1 MQRLWEEHKAEYG
14 DVYSYSRFCY
24 HFQVWRNSSELT
36 MHIEHKSGD
45 KTFVDFTGKKLQIK
59 NSILGE
65 ERDVEVFVAILG
77 ASQLTYVEAVE
88 SQKKADWIRVNENA
102 FRYFG
107 GVTRGIV
114 PDCLKSGVTKGDKY
128 EPDLNPEYLDFAKH
142 YGTTILPA
150 RPYRPKDKAL
160 VENAVRIVY
169 AWIFAPLRNQT
180 FYSLKDLND
189 AISVELESYNS
200 KPMQRLKISRRELF
214 NETEKS
220 ELKPLPREMYEFKRF
235 CKLKV
240 QFNYHIFLSEDRHY
254 YSVPYQHRGKK
265 VDVMYTESTVDI
277 SYNHVRLTFHKRDRQ
292 LNGYTTLKE
301 HMPSHHKWVTGWSAE
316 RLIKWADSLG
326 DSVKMLVE
334 IILNSREHP
343 EQGFKVCLGILNM
356 SKEYG
361 GLRLNKACKR
371 SIYFHNYSYKGVK
384 NILKNG
390 LEDMELDE
398 ELPYQS
404 LPEHE
409 NIRGNKYY
417 S

>member
-1 MQRLWEEHKAEYG
+1 
-14 DVYSYSRFCY
+14 
-24 HFQVWRNSSELT
+24 

-316 RLIKWADSLG
+316 RLIKWADSLEPI
-326 DSVKMLVE
+326 SV
-334 IILNSREHP
+334 
-343 EQGFKVCLGILNM
+343 G
-356 SKEYG
+356 
-361 GLRLNKACKR
+361 
-371 SIYFHNYSYKGVK
+371 
-384 NILKNG
+384 
-390 LEDMELDE
+390 
-398 ELPYQS
+398 
-404 LPEHE
+404 
-409 NIRGNKYY
+409 
-417 S
+417 